1 MNSQRENQTLIRR
14 TLLVGIFLF
23 FFGAP
28 TVLGDESANLS
39 KALKSGKKEIQFSG
53 KEKESVRIPKGVR
66 VTGSS
71 PDKAVITG
79 DISMADG
86 SSLKNVTVDGKTIA
100 ISIEKGAT
108 VSLENVTVTGASDA
122 GIFAPKG
129 GGILTVINSRVR
141 QNRKGI
147 FILSGKQL
155 RMSATSVS
163 NNQEEGLDMHAGTG
177 GSITGSTFT
186 NNKEG
191 GIEVIINGGNFTLS
205 GNTFSG
211 NSASGL
217 ALQSYGGGGGMKTGK
232 FILTGNTFSGNG
244 NFGVDCKNPQG
255 TGGAFFG
262 ASVKASGNI
271 FSGNKRGSVNG
282 ECGIRNTASAEEVI
296 DTEPADPEESAE
308 EELQEEEQMNNL
320 FEEAELKRVQ
330 FEVLEKEVTTLE
342 DEIRLYKDK
351 EKQRKSIR
359 ALFIRTPEQEIF
371 EADFL
376 ERRDFLRG
384 KVASC
389 KRVDTYDVSIEVAED
404 QFLCNK
410 EQWGDLI
417 KRLETVTAT
426 IKKLT
431 YQETLKAR
439 WQRFAQVFLP
449 RLVW

>member
-1 MNSQRENQTLIRR
+1 MNSRRENQAFIRR

-28 TVLGDESANLS
+28 IALGDESANLS

-129 GGILTVINSRVR
+129 GGTLTVINSRIR

-147 FILSGKQL
+147 FLLSGKQL

-255 TGGAFFG
+255 TGGGLLWGFG
-262 ASVKASGNI
+262 KG
-271 FSGNKRGSVNG
+271 FR
-282 ECGIRNTASAEEVI
+282 EY
-296 DTEPADPEESAE
+296 
-308 EELQEEEQMNNL
+308 L
-320 FEEAELKRVQ
+320 
-330 FEVLEKEVTTLE
+330 
-342 DEIRLYKDK
+342 
-351 EKQRKSIR
+351 
-359 ALFIRTPEQEIF
+359 
-371 EADFL
+371 
-376 ERRDFLRG
+376 
-384 KVASC
+384 
-389 KRVDTYDVSIEVAED
+389 
-404 QFLCNK
+404 
-410 EQWGDLI
+410 
-417 KRLETVTAT
+417 
-426 IKKLT
+426 
-431 YQETLKAR
+431 
-439 WQRFAQVFLP
+439 
-449 RLVW
+449 